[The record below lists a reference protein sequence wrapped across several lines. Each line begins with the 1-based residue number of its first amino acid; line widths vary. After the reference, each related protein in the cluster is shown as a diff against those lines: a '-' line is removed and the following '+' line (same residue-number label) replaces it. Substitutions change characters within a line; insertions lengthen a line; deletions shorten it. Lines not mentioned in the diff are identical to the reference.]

1 MKKIKK
7 ILPLLFGVMVLM
19 FGTLTVS
26 AATLDTSAVTNAIEK
41 QQFAT
46 YKYRCMYTDGSKYY
60 YATSDNPIN
69 VVMQWHNGAGYATYG
84 YLDVKGN
91 YAVYSMDLDISNI
104 SRKTYGETEDYK
116 DVYATRFYNISGSQ
130 NGKKDITV
138 LQSLFVASNF
148 DMKYR
153 VKTTYGGSSDA
164 DYGEYTDFFYITDSP
179 ITSAIMEIPKMVQ
192 GQTKVILT
200 TAVVCLAL
208 LVILSVLPKKLPR
221 FLNK

>member
-7 ILPLLFGVMVLM
+7 IFPLLLGIMVLM

-26 AATLDTSAVTNAIEK
+26 AATLDTSAVTSAIEK

-84 YLDVKGN
+84 TFEVKGN
-91 YAVYSMDLDISNI
+91 YAIYSMDLDISNI
-104 SRKTYGETEDYK
+104 SRKTYGETEECK
-116 DVYATRFYNISGSQ
+116 EVYATRFYNISGSQ
-130 NGKKDITV
+130 NGKKDIKE

-148 DMKYR
+148 DIKYR
-153 VKTTYGGSSDA
+153 TKSTSGGSSYV

-179 ITSAIMEIPKMVQ
+179 ITSAIMGIPEMVQ
-192 GQTKVILT
+192 SQTKVILI
-200 TAVVCLAL
+200 TAVACLAL

-221 FLNK
+221 FLNR